1 MANRGF
7 RPGRANRSIKLP
19 RFNSALGEFLAL
31 PSHLEQKY
39 SDVITQV
46 YPLKAD
52 AVQLQTFCDS
62 YLNLSGSPPVHFE
75 APVPWVFMQVVDYGK
90 MASTSRNVGWFSQH
104 ELAFGVPVRTY
115 KKEKGKWRFADWA
128 LVFPFIFVNNPLSM
142 SAGREIYGWS
152 KAEIRIDTIP
162 SIFEPGHLRNLASI
176 SLVTSGSGYGEKAS
190 EMEFLRIVQQ
200 RPFISLRSAV
210 TDVLTAIPRVI
221 ASSISAASSF
231 LATSSSFAAGSAGE
245 IESLQEALVRFYGPQ
260 LNVLAAETSK
270 AATELSKT
278 TSGPSSQVNIVTL
291 KQVRDVRSLSAA
303 CFQGLV
309 RSTMTVDRVI
319 DGGYL
324 FDPLTGDA
332 TGGILINLLETEV
345 QPIVNALGINVTGDT
360 VLEGKRAAAIAPL
373 LPFWLKM
380 DLGYGLADYQCWRT
394 ETTEWTIG
402 ERIGHLPRRT
412 ISYISMGSGAGD
424 EIGGRRHFPD
434 ITFRVMPL
442 RADKNKLRRV
452 IDQYLKNDFFGFELA
467 GRIEDDDGVHAV
479 ICLVGSNFEK
489 MTARSTPGTTFSDR
503 ELSFVAPVL
512 WWEKRKPR
520 KKYCGVVP
528 LYTFAGA
535 AWNVATSYEVYGQLA
550 LRSKLIGQET
560 EWLCDPTRADPTLL
574 LAVSTELFP
583 KPAKSQ
589 EAQELPVVE
598 VFSSSS
604 AQRNVSLADYLFQ
617 LGLSHLWK
625 GDRFQSIDLKQIV
638 DAADPVYV
646 DYQALITIESKFQK
660 RSTRNGAIAPVSVKV
675 FDYPTFPIVGTLGL
689 TWDNCD
695 KSGPHP
701 VYTLRPTDPF
711 WISGAM
717 NSDAGREMCWR
728 VGTDWQKNPDFIV
741 P

>member
-1 MANRGF
+1 MPNRGS
-7 RPGRANRSIKLP
+7 RRGRANRSIQLP

-52 AVQLQTFCDS
+52 AVQLQKFCDS
-62 YLNLSGSPPVHFE
+62 YLNLSGNPPLHFE

-90 MASTSRNVGWFSQH
+90 IASTSRNVGWFSQH

-115 KKEKGKWRFADWA
+115 KREQGRWQFANWT
-128 LVFPFIFVNNPLSM
+128 LVFPFIFVDNPLSM

-162 SIFEPGHLRNLASI
+162 SIFEPGHLRSLASI
-176 SLVTSGSGYGEKAS
+176 SLVTSGTGYGESAS
-190 EMEFLRIVQQ
+190 ELEFLRIVQQ
-200 RPFISLRSAV
+200 RLFVSLGSAA
-210 TDVLTAIPRVI
+210 TDVLTTIPRVI
-221 ASSISAASSF
+221 ANSISAASSF
-231 LATSSSFAAGSAGE
+231 LATSSSFVTGSAGE

-260 LNVLAAETSK
+260 LNVLTAGSFNATKDPSRTTAA
-270 AATELSKT
+270 
-278 TSGPSSQVNIVTL
+278 SSSEVNIVTL

-309 RSTMTVDRVI
+309 GSTMTVDKVI

-332 TGGILINLLETEV
+332 TGGILINLLENEV
-345 QPIVNALGINVTGDT
+345 QPIVKALGISVTGDT
-360 VLEGKRAAAIAPL
+360 VLEGKRAAAMAPL

-394 ETTEWTIG
+394 EITDWTIG
-402 ERIGHLPRRT
+402 EKISHLPRRT
-412 ISYISMGSGAGD
+412 IPYVSMGSGARD

-442 RADKNKLRRV
+442 RADSNKLRRV
-452 IDQYLKNDFFGFELA
+452 IGKYLENDFFGFDLA
-467 GRIEDDDGVHAV
+467 GKIEDEDGVHAV

-512 WWEKRKPR
+512 WWEKSKPS
-520 KKYCGVVP
+520 KKYSGVVP
-528 LYTFAGA
+528 LYTFAGT
-535 AWNVATSYEVYGQLA
+535 AWNIATSYEVYGQLA
-550 LRSKLIGQET
+550 LRSKLSGPET
-560 EWLCDPTRADPTLL
+560 EWLCDPTRADPILL

-589 EAQELPVVE
+589 EAQELPIVE
-598 VFSSSS
+598 VYS
-604 AQRNVSLADYLFQ
+604 ASTAARNVSLSDYLFQ
-617 LGLSHLWK
+617 LGLNHLWN
-625 GDRFQSIDLKQIV
+625 GARFQSIDLKQIV
-638 DAADPVYV
+638 DAADPVYA
-646 DYQALITIESKFQK
+646 DYQALIAIESKFQK
-660 RSTRNGAIAPVSVKV
+660 RSLRNGALAPVSVRV

-689 TWDNCD
+689 KWDSCD
-695 KSGPHP
+695 KRGPHP
-701 VYTLRPTDPF
+701 AYTLTPTDPF
-711 WISGAM
+711 WISGVM
-717 NSDAGREMCWR
+717 NSDSGREMCWR
-728 VGTDWQKNPDFIV
+728 VGTDWQRNHDFAV